1 MSNSSDAWQSLEV
14 FLDWDTDECPTVE
27 RPVPLELIRST
38 DRERWADSCPT
49 MRMQVPPELVAE
61 SVPPPNRTPEGEGE
75 VQCAAL
81 PAQKRRATSAT
92 AAIQAMPPAM
102 VLSIAFLVSA
112 VLTSTFAIIIRYA
125 LGL

>member
-14 FLDWDTDECPTVE
+14 FLDWDAEECPTVE

-38 DRERWADSCPT
+38 DRERWDDSCPT
-49 MRMQVPPELVAE
+49 MRRQVPPELVAK
-61 SVPPPNRTPEGEGE
+61 SVPPPNRAPEGEGAA
-75 VQCAAL
+75 QYAAL
-81 PAQKRRATSAT
+81 ATQKRRAVSAT

-102 VLSIAFLVSA
+102 VLSIAFLASA
-112 VLTSTFAIIIRYA
+112 VLTSAFAITIRYA